1 MAAAPAP
8 PEDISAVGIILGF
21 LKDWGGALLGGSALT
36 GIFLGGQKYQDIL
49 STSQHHERKIGE
61 HEDKIE
67 RLREVQSDSALRLAE
82 IPTRTEMHSSLAR
95 METLMESRFNQ
106 IIALMQK

>member
-1 MAAAPAP
+1 MAGVPASP
-8 PEDISAVGIILGF
+8 DDPSSLGVVIAF
-21 LKDWGGALLGGSALT
+21 IRDWGGALLGGTALT
-36 GIFLGGQKYQDIL
+36 GIFLGGQRYQDIV
-49 STSQHHERKIGE
+49 STSQHHERKLGE

-67 RLREVQSDSALRLAE
+67 RLRENQSDNAMRLAE